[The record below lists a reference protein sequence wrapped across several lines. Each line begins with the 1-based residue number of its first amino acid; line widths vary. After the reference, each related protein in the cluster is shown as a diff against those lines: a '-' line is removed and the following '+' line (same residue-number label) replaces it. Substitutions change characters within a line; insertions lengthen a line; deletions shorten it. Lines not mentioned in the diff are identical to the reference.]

1 MLFSNY
7 IRYVSSSICQQTI
20 RHSHDVELLT
30 PCVETYKLGKLQPG
44 SSQFIALIL
53 YAVVQPGCP
62 IQNQYNVLITTQ
74 LLPHLILYLYSIQ
87 SQFHRATWRNFIIR
101 TPSR

>member
-20 RHSHDVELLT
+20 RHTHDVELLT
-30 PCVETYKLGKLQPG
+30 PCVWTNKQGKLQPG

-53 YAVVQPGCP
+53 YAVAALRSP
-62 IQNQYNVLITTQ
+62 IQHQYHALITTQ
-74 LLPHLILYLYSIQ
+74 LIPHLILYLYGI
-87 SQFHRATWRNFIIR
+87 
-101 TPSR
+101 